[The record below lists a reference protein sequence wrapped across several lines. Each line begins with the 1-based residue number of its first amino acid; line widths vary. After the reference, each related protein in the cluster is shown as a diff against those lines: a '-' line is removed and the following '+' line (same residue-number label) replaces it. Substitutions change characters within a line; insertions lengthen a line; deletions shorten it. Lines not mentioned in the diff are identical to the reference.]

1 MAQVTGTY
9 STYDQEG
16 IREDLSNII
25 TNIAPTDTPF
35 MSNISTGSA
44 KNTLYDWQE
53 DSLDA
58 AAQNAHIEGDET
70 TFSAPTPT
78 VRLQNRT
85 QISKKSVIVTGTARA
100 VNTAGRADELPYQ
113 VAKKGR
119 EIRRDMEKIALDN
132 NAMVA
137 GDDSTARETGG
148 LVAWIKTNESVA
160 SDGLA
165 PAYATTP
172 TDTRSDGTQRAFT
185 EPMLKEVIRKCFDAG
200 ATPTL
205 LMVGSFN
212 KQAASAFTGIASLRH
227 NAQGA
232 APTEIIG
239 AADVYVSD
247 FGNLAI
253 VPNRFQRSRD
263 AIVID
268 PDYAQIVN
276 LRPLFMEPLAKTG
289 DADKQQMIVEW
300 GLKVLTEKAH
310 GIVADLT
317 DS

>member
-1 MAQVTGTY
+1 MAQETGTY
-9 STYDQEG
+9 STYDQVG
-16 IREDLSNII
+16 IREDLSDII
-25 TNIAPTDTPF
+25 TNISPTDTPF
-35 MSNISTGSA
+35 MSNIGSGA
-44 KNTLYDWQE
+44 CENTLYDWQE
-53 DSLDA
+53 DALDA
-58 AAQNAHIEGDET
+58 AASNAHIEGDET
-70 TFSAPTPT
+70 SFSAPTAT

-100 VNTAGRADELPYQ
+100 VNTAGRADEMPYQ
-113 VAKKGR
+113 IAKKGR
-119 EIRRDMEKIALDN
+119 ELRRDMEKIALDN
-132 NAMVA
+132 AAMVA
-137 GDDSTARETGG
+137 GNDTTARVTGG
-148 LVAWIKTNESVA
+148 LVAWLKTNESVA

-185 EPMLKEVIRKCFDAG
+185 EPMLKEVVRECFDQG
-200 ATPTL
+200 ATPSL

-212 KQAASAFTGIASLRH
+212 KQAVSAFTGIASLRH

-247 FGNLAI
+247 FGNLAV
-253 VPNRFQRSRD
+253 VPNRFQRTRD
-263 AIVID
+263 AFVLD
-268 PDYAQIVN
+268 PEYASIAY

-317 DS
+317 DA